1 MPRPGRREH
10 LIKTAIDLFCRDG
23 FHATGID
30 KIMTEAGVSKK
41 TIYTH
46 FRSKEELILA
56 ALRDYDGIFRNQ
68 FMMAVGKAGPDPA
81 QQLLAVFDVAGQWFM
96 TKDFFGC
103 LFIKAIGEYAD
114 PDSPIREVSQHFKRM
129 MRSFISELVRDTACD
144 DPEKLTQEL
153 ALVLEGAIVTAQMA
167 GTAEAAQTARQIAD
181 ILMKTR
187 IKGYGGD
194 VIC

>member
-1 MPRPGRREH
+1 MPRQGRREH
-10 LIKTAIDLFCRDG
+10 LIKTAITLFCRDG

-56 ALRDYDGIFRNQ
+56 ALRDYDGVFRNQ
-68 FMMAVGKAGPDPA
+68 FMMAVAKAGSDPA
-81 QQLLAVFDVAGQWFM
+81 QQLLAMFDVAGQWFM

-114 PDSPIREVSQHFKRM
+114 PASPIREVSQHFKRM
-129 MRSFISELVRDTACD
+129 MRSFISELVRQTPCD
-144 DPEKLTQEL
+144 DPAQLTQEL
-153 ALVLEGAIVTAQMA
+153 ALLLEGAIVTAQMA
-167 GTAEAAQTARQIAD
+167 GTAEAAQTAGQIAD

-187 IKGYGGD
+187 IKGYG
-194 VIC
+194 IK